1 MKKNLFSLFNVC
13 SLAMVSGAMLVATL
27 SFAKL
32 PAPSDEAKAKADEA
46 KAKTAWSDKLAAYQL
61 CKAQDKVAAKYAKV
75 KSPATS
81 AMPAAGAS
89 SAVSSPDPGG
99 TTAVVTMPA
108 CTDPG
113 PYVPVVVAATATTT
127 TVAVP
132 SPSSPASVV
141 APAAAA
147 SGAAVNTAVKPA
159 SDLTPKSK

>member
-46 KAKTAWSDKLAAYQL
+46 KAKTSWSDKLAAYQL

-81 AMPAAGAS
+81 AMPAASAA
-89 SAVSSPDPGG
+89 SAVSSPNPGG
-99 TTAVVTMPA
+99 STAAVTMPA

-113 PYVPVVVAATATTT
+113 PYVPVVVAATATT
-127 TVAVP
+127 VAVP
-132 SPSSPASVV
+132 SLSSPASVV